1 MNLLLLESGIALDD
15 TIVKILGFG
24 ISGLSFLLVFMAF
37 LLLRKEQDKP
47 QPRNMILKTIWMF
60 MGLCLIMSA
69 AVGIFSL
76 MEIQLASKAKAETA
90 QALEVKKHIG
100 AASDSISS
108 VLNADTI
115 DRDKLLAISTDLK
128 EGLSHMDTLA
138 TLSEPASENTAA
150 TKQVR
155 LALERDIDV
164 IQKPDQN
171 ADTLRSA
178 LTRIRIQSKV
188 LQSRTV
194 KLQP

>member
-1 MNLLLLESGIALDD
+1 MKTHLLESALPLDE

-47 QPRNMILKTIWMF
+47 EPRQMILKTIWMF
-60 MGLCLIMSA
+60 MGLCLVMSS
-69 AVGIFSL
+69 AVGVFSL
-76 MEIQLASKAKAETA
+76 LEIRQTNQRKLAANQDVQFKE
-90 QALEVKKHIG
+90 HIS

-108 VLNADTI
+108 VLSADSI
-115 DRDKLLAISTDLK
+115 DRDKLLAISTDIQ
-128 EGLSHMDTLA
+128 EGLNHMDTLA
-138 TLSEPASENTAA
+138 TLSEPTNAKEAVA
-150 TKQVR
+150 TR
-155 LALERDIDV
+155 LAIERDIEV

-178 LTRIRIQSKV
+178 LTRIKAQSIK
-188 LQSRTV
+188 LRTQTV